1 MVLLMVRFCSG
12 ARWGLLLAALLLPG
26 PGQAQSSAL
35 IDSLTRQ
42 LRQAPTDSM
51 RVKYQIGL
59 GLAYMPHDS
68 ALTRRYLTQAR
79 RLSRQSGYGVG
90 EAQAL
95 TNLSTYHNFL
105 NQNQPALR
113 YARLARL
120 RYDSLYRL
128 RPEKRLLMGLAM
140 VVQNEGTLLAKQG
153 NFTAEIRAYLQAA
166 GYATQLGD
174 SALVGTILLNVGTR
188 FKALGQTSKALRY
201 WEQSATLLEK
211 SRNSH
216 YIDRLMYA
224 AVAYIQLAELH
235 IEARHLPLAWKY
247 LQKCHRLVQAGQ
259 ADQFRAEYYVSMANY
274 YLKAKAPAQVVEMV
288 RSGLYW
294 ARRKADLNLE
304 AQLELMQGSA
314 DALLGRYA
322 AARPAVTRSLRY
334 FRQIGDV
341 SLQVLALDALADLEE
356 KDRRFPA
363 ALRYVE
369 QGHHLRD
376 SLAATASKIEINTLE
391 NKYQARQKEQQIR
404 VLQQAQQLEHA
415 DLRRQRTLNVLYLML
430 LGWMLLLGTLSYL
443 VVRQRRQRQ
452 RQHARAQEARI
463 AALQQERQLLAT
475 EAMLKGQEEERGRLA
490 RDLHD
495 GLGGM
500 LSTVKLY
507 LGSARG
513 NLVLTPES
521 ARLFSRSI
529 EHLDSSIQEMR
540 RVARDL
546 MPEALLTFGLP
557 AAVRD
562 LCETLQH
569 GQPPLRVQCEVFGL
583 EEAPAERLPQRT
595 ELVVYRLV
603 QELLNNVLRH
613 AQARQV
619 IVQLTRHGSQMQV
632 VVEDDGRGFDL
643 AVRPL
648 AAGVGLRSIQ
658 ARVDY
663 LGGTLDLQSAPGQG
677 TTATIDFHLRAD

>member
-26 PGQAQSSAL
+26 LGRAQSPAL

-42 LRQAPTDSM
+42 LRQALTDSM
-51 RVKYQIGL
+51 RVKYQMHL

-68 ALTRRYLTQAR
+68 ALTRRYLTQAL

-120 RYDSLYRL
+120 RYDSLYRR

-224 AVAYIQLAELH
+224 AVVYIQLAELH

-274 YLKAKAPAQVVEMV
+274 YLKAKAPAQVAEMV

-322 AARPAVTRSLRY
+322 AARPAMTRSLRY

-404 VLQQAQQLEHA
+404 VLQQAQQLERA
-415 DLRRQRTLNVLYLML
+415 DLRRQRTLNVFYLML
-430 LGWMLLLGTLSYL
+430 LGGMLLLGTLSYL

-521 ARLFSRSI
+521 ARLFARSI

-583 EEAPAERLPQRT
+583 EEVPAERLPQRT

-643 AVRPL
+643 AARPL

-663 LGGTLDLQSAPGQG
+663 LGGTLDLQSALGQG

>member
-1 MVLLMVRFCSG
+1 MARFCSC
-12 ARWGLLLAALLLPG
+12 AKWLLLAAALLLPG
-26 PGQAQSSAL
+26 RGRAQSPAL

-51 RVKYQIGL
+51 RVKSQMHL

-68 ALTRRYLTQAR
+68 ALTRRYLTQAL
-79 RLSRQSGYGVG
+79 RLSRQSGYGIG

-113 YARLARL
+113 YARLAHL
-120 RYDSLYRL
+120 RYDSLYRR

-174 SALVGTILLNVGTR
+174 SALVGTILINVGTR
-188 FKALGQTSKALRY
+188 FKALGQSGKAWHY
-201 WEQSATLLEK
+201 WKQAAVLLEK
-211 SRNSH
+211 SRSSH
-216 YIDRLMYA
+216 YLDNLLYL
-224 AVAYIQLAELH
+224 AVVYIQLADFT
-235 IEARHLPLAWKY
+235 IEAGQLPLAWSY

-274 YLKAKAPAQVVEMV
+274 YLKAKAPAQVAEMV

-294 ARRKADLNLE
+294 SRRKADLNLE

-314 DALLGRYA
+314 DVLLGRYA
-322 AARPAVTRSLRY
+322 AGRPAVTRSLRY

-369 QGHHLRD
+369 QGHRLRD
-376 SLAATASKIEINTLE
+376 SLAATASKVEINTLE
-391 NKYQARQKEQQIR
+391 NQYQARQKEQQIR
-404 VLQQAQQLEHA
+404 ALRQAQQLEHA
-415 DLRRQRTLNVLYLML
+415 DLRRQRTLNALYLML
-430 LGWMLLLGTLSYL
+430 LGGLLLLGALSYL

-452 RQHARAQEARI
+452 RQHAREQEARI

-583 EEAPAERLPQRT
+583 EEPPAERLPQRT

-603 QELLNNVLRH
+603 QELLNNVLKH
-613 AQARQV
+613 ARAGQV
-619 IVQLTRHGSQMQV
+619 IVQLTRHEQQVQV
-632 VVEDDGRGFDL
+632 VVEDDGCGFDL
-643 AVRPL
+643 AARPL

-663 LGGTLDLQSAPGQG
+663 LGGTLDLHSRPGQG
-677 TTATIDFHLRAD
+677 TAVTIEFALKPLIPA